1 MMEMAVTKVIEFLIL
16 ICCPFLVFGD
26 TGLPRWLGSDVGS
39 SSWSARD
46 EIQAVISREVDDSI
60 RVSMEKKTGERLES
74 SESSNSKTDT
84 ASSNVGFIQ
93 QVGQ

>member
-1 MMEMAVTKVIEFLIL
+1 MAVTKVIEFLIL
-16 ICCPFLVFGD
+16 ICWPFLVFGD
-26 TGLPRWLGSDVGS
+26 TGVPRWLGTDVGS

-46 EIQAVISREVDDSI
+46 EIQAVISRVAI
-60 RVSMEKKTGERLES
+60 VVSMEKKTGERLES

>member
-1 MMEMAVTKVIEFLIL
+1 MAGMKVIEFLIS
-16 ICCPFLVFGD
+16 ICCPFLVCGD
-26 TGLPRWLGSDVGS
+26 TGSPRWLGFDVGS
-39 SSWSARD
+39 RSWSARD
-46 EIQAVISREVDDSI
+46 EMQALISREVDHSF